1 MPLKSSN
8 KGQQI
13 MNNIKKIS
21 TLEERHRMIETAA
34 YYRAKKRGF
43 SDGDPVKDWL
53 EAEGEIEASFKHPD
67 ETDSS
72 KQEHAAYQRMRAEF
86 KKILAGTKDTINADT
101 ISQAFER
108 SAKELKA
115 LGSFVPA
122 SVDRAG
128 KILKQEVAA
137 AVDKIGPRWEAVS
150 EKRHGLFEI
159 WKGKGSQFFNQAHT
173 ALHSWVSR
181 HRDPNGREKTE
192 DSNKS

>member
-1 MPLKSSN
+1 
-8 KGQQI
+8 
-13 MNNIKKIS
+13 MNNIIKIS
-21 TLEERHRMIETAA
+21 TSEERHRMIETAA

-101 ISQAFER
+101 ISQAFDR
-108 SAKELKA
+108 SGKELKA
-115 LGSFVPA
+115 LGKFVPA
-122 SVDRAG
+122 TVDRAA
-128 KILKQEVAA
+128 KKLKQEVAA
-137 AVDKIGPRWEAVS
+137 AVEKMGPRWDAFS

-159 WKGKGSQFFNQAHT
+159 WKDKGGHFVSQAQT
-173 ALHSWVSR
+173 ALNSWVNR
-181 HRDPNGREKTE
+181 YRDKNGKDTE
-192 DSNKS
+192 P